1 MKSNN
6 YKIENIISNYILKFI
21 FRQLSKARYLEIIK
35 NNKKIQKRVG
45 VNIKY
50 YKKESQ
56 RLKIIEKNGK
66 GKEYRLGTDI
76 LLFEGQYLNGKK
88 SGKGIEYYENGEI
101 KFEGIY
107 LNGKKIKGK
116 GYDSEG
122 NKNFILK
129 GNGKGKEIYN
139 NGNIKFKGEYL
150 NGKRWFGKGF
160 NEYRRELFEI
170 KYGRGIIKE
179 YDYNGKLEFEGECI
193 NGKKNGKGIEYD
205 HFSIIN
211 YIIEKLNFINSN
223 FHGSPLCTLKFIS
236 SILFIKKKKLYYSKN
251 I

>member
-35 NNKKIQKRVG
+35 DNKKIQKRVG

-56 RLKIIEKNGK
+56 RLKIIEKNGN
-66 GKEYRLGTDI
+66 GKEYRLGTDV

-101 KFEGIY
+101 KFEGKY

-139 NGNIKFKGEYL
+139 NGSI
-150 NGKRWFGKGF
+150 
-160 NEYRRELFEI
+160 FEW
-170 KYGRGIIKE
+170 
-179 YDYNGKLEFEGECI
+179 
-193 NGKKNGKGIEYD
+193 
-205 HFSIIN
+205 
-211 YIIEKLNFINSN
+211 
-223 FHGSPLCTLKFIS
+223 
-236 SILFIKKKKLYYSKN
+236 
-251 I
+251 